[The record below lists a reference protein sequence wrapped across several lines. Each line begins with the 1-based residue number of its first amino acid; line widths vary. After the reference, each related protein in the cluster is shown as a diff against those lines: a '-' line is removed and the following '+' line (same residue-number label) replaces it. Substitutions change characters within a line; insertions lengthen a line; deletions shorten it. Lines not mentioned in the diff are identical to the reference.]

1 MNDPVVKLAARGDG
15 ITASG
20 RFIAG
25 VAPGDCVQE
34 NGSIVRGP
42 DHSEPACR
50 HYPACGGCQLQHVS
64 DRAYGAYLVDRIN
77 DAMHA
82 QGLDPTDILTPIL
95 SPPATRRRAALTAQR
110 KGNEIRLGFNQ
121 AGSHELIN
129 LSECP
134 VLLPQL
140 SGLLAPL
147 RAWLRLAM
155 TPKQRAPVRMT
166 LADQG
171 VDLMVGGL
179 ALDGLAALETMTAFA
194 SDQRL
199 ARLTV
204 DEGFGPSTRWEPEP
218 VTISLGGIAVP
229 FPEGAFLQ
237 ATADGEAALVAAVLA
252 AVGSD
257 PDKIRA
263 DLFAGLG
270 TFSLALPGRV
280 HAVEGARDALLAL
293 KTAANR
299 ALRLVT
305 CEHRDLFRR
314 PLTTAELSRFDAIV
328 IDPPRAGAKEQM
340 AEIAGSEVPIVAA
353 ISCNPATFARDARLL
368 VDGGYRLD
376 WIQPVGQFRW
386 STHAELVARFSR

>member
-1 MNDPVVKLAARGDG
+1 MNDPVLRLAARGDG

-25 VAPGDCVQE
+25 VAPGDDVRDD
-34 NGSIVRGP
+34 GSIVRGV
-42 DHSEPACR
+42 DHENAVCR
-50 HYPACGGCQLQHVS
+50 HFPTCGGCQLQHVS
-64 DRAYGAYLVDRIN
+64 DRAYSAYLVDRIN
-77 DAMHA
+77 DALHA
-82 QGLDPTDILTPIL
+82 QGLASPHILPPLL

-134 VLLPQL
+134 VMLPQL

-147 RAWLRLAM
+147 RAWLRSAM

-179 ALDGLAALETMTAFA
+179 ALEGLAALETMTAFA
-194 SDQRL
+194 SEQRL

-218 VTISLGGIAVP
+218 VTISLSGVAVP

-237 ATADGEAALVAAVLA
+237 ATAEGEAALVAAVINAIGESA
-252 AVGSD
+252 ATTT
-257 PDKIRA
+257 A

-293 KTAANR
+293 QSAANR
-299 ALRLVT
+299 ALRLVS

-314 PLTTAELSRFDAIV
+314 PLMATELARFDAIV
-328 IDPPRAGAKEQM
+328 IDPPRAGAKEQ
-340 AEIAGSEVPIVAA
+340 ASEIASSEVPIVAA
-353 ISCNPATFARDARLL
+353 VSCNPATFARDARLL
-368 VDGGYRLD
+368 VDGGYQLD

-386 STHAELVARFSR
+386 STHAELVARFHR